1 MDTKIKKLLALY
13 KDKSI
18 TIEEKRSI
26 AVKLVDMGVL
36 EVDSGN
42 LKGSVSYEKLI
53 STLNILEQK
62 YKEANR
68 RYFEQIDTN
77 FTLMNNSIKLKE
89 KLHKSVIE
97 NHKFQR
103 SIANYRLGI
112 GVLLVITIISLF
124 I

>member
-1 MDTKIKKLLALY
+1 MDKKIEKLLALY

-53 STLNILEQK
+53 STLNMLEQK
-62 YKEANR
+62 YKEATR
-68 RYFEQIDTN
+68 KYFEQIDTN
-77 FTLMNNSIKLKE
+77 FTLMNNSIKLE
-89 KLHKSVIE
+89 DKLSKSIIE
-97 NHKFQR
+97 NQKIQS
-103 SIANYRLGI
+103 SIANYRLGV